1 MAQLTFTYEQG
12 YVSNTFEG
20 GVTLQIIF
28 AEAGRHVIYIE
39 SRLSEEMPWVILKSL
54 AVEPMSFLKVREPS
68 EGQQYRMRT
77 AFEPTFVEV
86 TPLSSQSGSGSGN
99 KEKIGSE
106 DIEDGSIK
114 IEDLSDEVKEQL
126 SGKNLTDD
134 DLENIFFPPSVT
146 GIATS
151 IVNENVV
158 LLATAENIDE
168 DEEVTWNL
176 DIDGTVME
184 IDDKGTSLTLTT
196 EQSASFSAA
205 QLVKV
210 RLDCSD
216 YESEWFT
223 LSTTADAGAS
233 SGEVSGDGG
242 DLDE

>member
-28 AEAGRHVIYIE
+28 AEAGRHIIYIE

-68 EGQQYRMRT
+68 EGQQYRMRS

-86 TPLSSQSGSGSGN
+86 TPLADYSS
-99 KEKIGSE
+99 KKDEKIGSE

-146 GIATS
+146 GITTS

-168 DEEVTWNL
+168 DEDVTWNL
-176 DIDGTVME
+176 DIDGIVTE
-184 IDDKGTSLTLTT
+184 IDDKGTSLTLTA
-196 EQSASFSAA
+196 EQSAAFSTA

-223 LSTTADAGAS
+223 MSTTADAGAS
-233 SGEVSGDGG
+233 SGEVSGGG
-242 DLDE
+242 GEPDE